1 MGAEILALLP
11 SQRPRA
17 VLWTDPVLQAVLRPG
32 APRFRPHAS
41 FSLLTRV
48 QPVAPNVIE
57 RFEKEAKRVTG
68 VIDAHLKKT
77 GTKYLVGDTVTYA
90 DISFIPWYKIFTFMP
105 IEGWKPEEEL
115 PHYGAWIKALNERPA
130 VQKVY
135 AMEAFQRS

>member
-17 VLWTDPVLQAVLRPG
+17 ILWADPVLQTVLRPG
-32 APRFRPHAS
+32 APRFRPPAGS
-41 FSLLTRV
+41 PLLTSL
-48 QPVAPNVIE
+48 QPVEPNIIE

-115 PHYGAWIKALNERPA
+115 PHFGAWIKALNERPA

-135 AMEAFQRS
+135 AMEAFQRH